1 MKEEN
6 ELINRLSQQAI
17 LPLFFHQDKNV
28 CSEIIR
34 ALYRAGVRLVEFTN
48 RGQEALENF
57 RHMKSVR
64 DAEMR
69 DLLLGAGTI
78 KTAAQA
84 SAFADAGADFIISP
98 GLSEEVGRICGER
111 KLPWTPGCMTPS
123 EIMKA
128 EQLGALLIKL
138 FPGSLLGAGFVQAI
152 KELFPGLKFIPTG
165 GVTIEEKNLSEWFA
179 SGVIAVG
186 AGSTLI
192 DKKALAAGDYQK
204 IQMATASALQLAQSV
219 KRRS

>member
-1 MKEEN
+1 MKESN
-6 ELINRLSQQAI
+6 ELINQLSKQAV
-17 LPLFFHQDKNV
+17 LPLFFHHDKNV

-48 RGQEALENF
+48 RGEEAYENF
-57 RHMKSVR
+57 RYMKAVR
-64 DAEMR
+64 DVEMH

-78 KTAAQA
+78 KTATHAT
-84 SAFADAGADFIISP
+84 AFADAGADFIISP
-98 GLSEEVGRICGER
+98 GLNEEVGRVCAEK

-123 EIMKA
+123 EVMKA

-138 FPGSLLGAGFVQAI
+138 FPGSLLGPGFMHAI
-152 KELFPGLKFIPTG
+152 KELFPTLKFIPTG
-165 GVTIEEKNLSEWFA
+165 GVIIEEKNLSEWFS

-192 DKKALAAGDYQK
+192 DKKAVASGDYQK
-204 IQMATASALQLAQSV
+204 IETATRSALQLAQSI
-219 KRRS
+219 KTRG